1 MDDLVLDPCGDRVM
15 KNVPM
20 IAWAPLKS
28 SDLWKKNSKYRHNA
42 MCYWDRLCPLNAVK
56 NKIKDIVS

>member
-20 IAWAPLKS
+20 IAWAPLKTT
-28 SDLWKKNSKYRHNA
+28 DLWKKNSKYKYTGI
-42 MCYWDRLCPLNAVK
+42 CYWTRLCL
-56 NKIKDIVS
+56 

>member
-28 SDLWKKNSKYRHNA
+28 SDLWKKNSKYKHTA
-42 MCYWDRLCPLNAVK
+42 ICYRARACPKNVEK
-56 NKIKDIVS
+56 NKIEDIVS